1 MAKSVTL
8 NAKSVNGE
16 IDLAVPRST
25 SAKVNA
31 DVSVGNFSVSNLALA
46 ESKRSR
52 NFTGEHVQG
61 ILGSGTGSIDIAVQN
76 GAIDLKG
83 F

>member
-1 MAKSVTL
+1 LQQVEIAGVKIAK
-8 NAKSVNGE
+8 A
-16 IDLAVPRST
+16 ST
-25 SAKVNA
+25 IGSAKVNA

-52 NFTGEHVQG
+52 NFTGEHVHG
-61 ILGSGTGSIDIAVQN
+61 MLGSGTGSIDLAVQN
-76 GAIDLKG
+76 GTIDLKG